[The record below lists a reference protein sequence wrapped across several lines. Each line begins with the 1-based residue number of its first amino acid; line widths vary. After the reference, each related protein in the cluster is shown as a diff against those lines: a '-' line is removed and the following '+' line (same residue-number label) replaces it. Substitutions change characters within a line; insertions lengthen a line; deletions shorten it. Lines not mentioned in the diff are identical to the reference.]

1 MPVGLPE
8 PSLSRRAAGASHIGP
23 GQSVAAEPR
32 SAALEHLTLEVQ
44 SPERQRGE
52 VPLESSPILRRE
64 ILPCRLIAATF
75 HDARARRSKPSA

>member
-32 SAALEHLTLEVQ
+32 SAAL
-44 SPERQRGE
+44 
-52 VPLESSPILRRE
+52 
-64 ILPCRLIAATF
+64 
-75 HDARARRSKPSA
+75 

>member
-52 VPLESSPILRRE
+52 VPLE
-64 ILPCRLIAATF
+64 
-75 HDARARRSKPSA
+75 